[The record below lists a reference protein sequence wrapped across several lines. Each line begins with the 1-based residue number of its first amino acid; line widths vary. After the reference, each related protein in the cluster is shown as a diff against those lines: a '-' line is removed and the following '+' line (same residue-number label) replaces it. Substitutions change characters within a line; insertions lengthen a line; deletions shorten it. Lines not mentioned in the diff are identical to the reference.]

1 MHPEEL
7 FKANLPL
14 VDRVIGSVCRRAGLR
29 DADAE
34 DFASIARLALI
45 ENDYGILRRYEGRA
59 PLGAFLAVVVQR
71 LLSHEWTKLRGRWRA
86 SAEAERN
93 GPAAVLLEKLIVRDG
108 RSLDEAAAIAG
119 AIDPS
124 LDRHRAREL
133 AARLPPR
140 PPRPRA
146 APIAGAPDPSPA
158 RHRAR
163 EPPARL
169 PPRPPRPR
177 LVPLPDDDT
186 PFVAPDTAD
195 ARAQEGEA
203 RQMSER
209 AARVVRET
217 LDTLSSP
224 DRMLLRFHFGAQ
236 LSIAEAARLLG
247 VPQRPLYRRVE
258 VLMQQLRG
266 ELEREGVGAA
276 VVEDLISASGAESFD
291 FGLRDGKNDS
301 VRHTSEMEK
310 T

>member
-140 PPRPRA
+140 PPRPR
-146 APIAGAPDPSPA
+146 
-158 RHRAR
+158 
-163 EPPARL
+163 
-169 PPRPPRPR
+169 

-258 VLMQQLRG
+258 ILMQQLRG

-276 VVEDLISASGAESFD
+276 VVEDLISASGAETFD

>member
-93 GPAAVLLEKLIVRDG
+93 GPAAVLLAELIVRDG

-133 AARLPPR
+133 AAR
-140 PPRPRA
+140 
-146 APIAGAPDPSPA
+146 
-158 RHRAR
+158 
-163 EPPARL
+163 PPARAPPL
-169 PPRPPRPR
+169 PAPPPRTR
-177 LVPLPDDDT
+177 LVPFPDDAT
-186 PFVAPDTAD
+186 PFVAPDTGD

-258 VLMQQLRG
+258 ILMQQLRG

-276 VVEDLISASGAESFD
+276 VVEDLISASGAETFD
-291 FGLRDGKNDS
+291 FGL
-301 VRHTSEMEK
+301 
-310 T
+310 